1 VFLISLF
8 YKLTLCAAEY
18 LWCSYGCQIT
28 AQQENTC
35 SGKYKTPKEGT
46 TNKSQ
51 TISVNVVHIRIYG
64 DINNHKNTCK
74 IERTLNLD
82 IAQIIL
88 RSRERSLM

>member
-1 VFLISLF
+1 MKTKNKYS
-8 YKLTLCAAEY
+8 
-18 LWCSYGCQIT
+18 
-28 AQQENTC
+28 TC

-51 TISVNVVHIRIYG
+51 TISVNVVHIRIYV

-82 IAQIIL
+82 IAQIIP
-88 RSRERSLM
+88 RSRERSQM